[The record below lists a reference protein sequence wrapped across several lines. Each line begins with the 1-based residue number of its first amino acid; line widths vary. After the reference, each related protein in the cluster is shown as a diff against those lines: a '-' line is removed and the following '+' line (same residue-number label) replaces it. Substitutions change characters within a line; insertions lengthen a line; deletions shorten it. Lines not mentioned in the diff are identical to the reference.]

1 MNTVAVWRWMTIWNT
16 IYEEMSKIDF
26 SVVEK
31 LWDGNLRENYKITKN
46 DFTAQFKKAYDSNLQ
61 HMEPVT

>member
-1 MNTVAVWRWMTIWNT
+1 
-16 IYEEMSKIDF
+16 MSKIDF

-61 HMEPVT
+61 HMEQVT

>member
-1 MNTVAVWRWMTIWNT
+1 
-16 IYEEMSKIDF
+16 MSKIDF

-46 DFTAQFKKAYDSNLQ
+46 DFTTQFKKAYDSNLQ
-61 HMEPVT
+61 HMEQVT